1 MIMTGVPGAGLSFVQ
16 LFVAIFSGTF
26 GLMGLIFLGV
36 GAGFIAAQNKKRVQC
51 TAYAE
56 GTVSAVQ
63 GVYGSNGLRAAY
75 SFVVDGKQVQYVSSY
90 SSTGGMLIGQTV
102 QVYYDPS
109 NISRV
114 YIEEEA
120 RQVRRMTRV
129 FTILGAVFTVIAVFV
144 AVILLGVL

>member
-1 MIMTGVPGAGLSFVQ
+1 MIMTGIPGAGLSFAQ

-26 GLMGLIFLGV
+26 GLLGLIFLAVGV
-36 GAGFIAAQNKKRVQC
+36 GFSVAQNKKRTLC

-90 SSTGGMLIGQTV
+90 SSTGGLLIGQTV
-102 QVYYDPS
+102 SVYYDPS

-114 YIEEEA
+114 YVEEEA
-120 RQVRRMTRV
+120 RQMRRMMRV
-129 FTILGAVFTVIAVFV
+129 FAILGAVFTAIALFV
-144 AVILLGVL
+144 AVIMLSVL